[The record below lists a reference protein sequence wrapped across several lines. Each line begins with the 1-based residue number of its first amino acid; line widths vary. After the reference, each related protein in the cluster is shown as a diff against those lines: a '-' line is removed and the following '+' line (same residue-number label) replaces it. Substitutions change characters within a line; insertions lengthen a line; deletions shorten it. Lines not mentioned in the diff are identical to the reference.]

1 MPKCETL
8 RTEKMEQVKK
18 VITVC
23 VFNIKRYFRTH
34 AWVVLRQ
41 QRIHN
46 VLICTIIM
54 MYMVNQQR
62 V

>member
-34 AWVVLRQ
+34 AWVVLQ
-41 QRIHN
+41 QQ
-46 VLICTIIM
+46 CTP
-54 MYMVNQQR
+54 QR
-62 V
+62 VNMHYHYDVYG